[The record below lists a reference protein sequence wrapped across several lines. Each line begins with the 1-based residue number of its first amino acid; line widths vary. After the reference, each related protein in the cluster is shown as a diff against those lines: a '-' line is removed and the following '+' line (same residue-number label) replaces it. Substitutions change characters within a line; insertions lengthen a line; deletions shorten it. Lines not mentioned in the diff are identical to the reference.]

1 MSYAA
6 FLEPGDAFYNFGRL
20 LPIQTMPEHV
30 QRAIAGYEVD
40 PVSLV
45 TKIKFVDKLS
55 AIMNYSKLAGDIP
68 REKSLLPPP
77 SQSCSDFSK
86 LSDDEWKEFLR
97 LRSKAMR
104 VDTE

>member
-1 MSYAA
+1 
-6 FLEPGDAFYNFGRL
+6 
-20 LPIQTMPEHV
+20 
-30 QRAIAGYEVD
+30 
-40 PVSLV
+40 
-45 TKIKFVDKLS
+45 LS